1 MNVPVMHSLPSTP
14 RWAGTVSKGS
24 VWMGSKPNEDK
35 GKGNRMRSDVLKIIF
50 TVTIS
55 SVTIILKSH
64 THEQL
69 YSKTSW
75 TWGSRVSFQSHAWF
89 LLASRG
95 FSYFPSTFKAAVP
108 HSFPKGVAV
117 LRSGCRLGGSLPQC
131 ASSRLSLKAIAEAL
145 FVLRVLQLTLKGKT
159 EGKKKS
165 NKLGE
170 RTKV

>member
-1 MNVPVMHSLPSTP
+1 MFRSCTAFLPP
-14 RWAGTVSKGS
+14 PGEQGLLVRGVSEWGANPIKI
-24 VWMGSKPNEDK
+24 KK
-35 GKGNRMRSDVLKIIF
+35 GKGNRMRSDALKIIF

>member
-1 MNVPVMHSLPSTP
+1 MFWSCTAFLPPPDKQGLLVRGMSE
-14 RWAGTVSKGS
+14 WGANQMKI
-24 VWMGSKPNEDK
+24 KK

-75 TWGSRVSFQSHAWF
+75 TRGSRVSFQSQAWF
-89 LLASRG
+89 LLVSRG

-117 LRSGCRLGGSLPQC
+117 LRSGCRLGCNLPQR
-131 ASSRLSLKAIAEAL
+131 ASSRLSLKAITEAL
-145 FVLRVLQLTLKGKT
+145 FILGVLQLTLKGKT
-159 EGKKKS
+159 EGKKKN